1 MLKGNIMYIEK
12 ITFSK
17 KPINGYGW
25 KLEECKLE
33 KINLITG
40 KNASGKTRLLFSIYD
55 LSEIMFDGDKSLKNG
70 FQYHWII
77 ELTDESKKFLYEL
90 KFLENK
96 IEKEELKID
105 GNIYF
110 TRDNEGKGQITYE
123 SLEDQKI
130 DFEIESNKL
139 ILNTKRDKKQHPAME
154 KFFSWAK
161 NVYLYKFG
169 SKLGRDS
176 IMSPKMLDLDDNF
189 FNQISKDDDAVVLK
203 YEDGLKKDADSFKKN
218 ILNDINSIGYNLT
231 EIGTTTETE
240 FKEIFKN
247 SSLPLPSL
255 LYIKENGVDDKI
267 FQGEISQGMFRV
279 LSLIIQMSYLEYSDS
294 SSPCILIDD
303 IGEGLDYERSTKL
316 IRYVIEK
323 AKLFENHIQLIMTT
337 NDRFV
342 MNIIDLEYWLI
353 IDKENNKINFYSQ
366 KNNEELFGK
375 FKKYGLNNF
384 DFFSGEYYKESK

>member
-1 MLKGNIMYIEK
+1 
-12 ITFSK
+12 
-17 KPINGYGW
+17 
-25 KLEECKLE
+25 
-33 KINLITG
+33 
-40 KNASGKTRLLFSIYD
+40 
-55 LSEIMFDGDKSLKNG
+55 
-70 FQYHWII
+70 
-77 ELTDESKKFLYEL
+77 LTDESKKFLYEV

-105 GNIYF
+105 DNIYF

-139 ILNTKRDKKQHPAME
+139 ILNTKRDKKQHPTME
-154 KFFSWAK
+154 KIFSWAK

-203 YEDGLKKDADSFKKN
+203 YEDGLKKDADNFKKN
-218 ILNDINSIGYNLT
+218 ILNDINSIGYNLAD
-231 EIGTTTETE
+231 IGTTTETE

-316 IRYVIEK
+316 IKYVIEK

-342 MNIIDLEYWLI
+342 MNISDLEYWLI